1 MDTEQE
7 ELEALQKWWHE
18 NGKAVVIGLV
28 IGLGGVFGWTTWQS
42 RVEATAEQVSVVY
55 QSMVDMA
62 AADDHLEALLRVDQ
76 IIRDH
81 PDSDYAVLSGLL
93 GAKSALAAGRT
104 DDANRLLAWVIQ
116 NSARTELRDLA
127 RLRSAQLLLDE
138 QKREAGL
145 AMIAE
150 VNTPAFTASVEELR
164 GDILMDSGQSDAAAK
179 AYESALA
186 SDSISSGTR
195 VRVEMKLDDL
205 GRRQGFDQSQ

>member
-81 PDSDYAVLSGLL
+81 PDSDYAALSGLL
-93 GAKSALAAGRT
+93 GAKSALAAGRS

-138 QKREAGL
+138 QKGEAGL

-150 VNTPAFTASVEELR
+150 VNTPAFTAGVEELR

-205 GRRQGFDQSQ
+205 GQRQGFDQSQ